1 MEKLPRST
9 QENFEYNPERARQL
23 LAEAGYP
30 NGFETTIQT
39 YAQEPHRDMESFL
52 AAMWKDI
59 GIDVKID
66 MRDTSTLDGILT
78 KNEHAPITFLTQAVG
93 IPGATMYWG
102 AVEESAP
109 YQVHV
114 VDDPE
119 INEIYAKRSQTLDPV
134 EAYKILKGLNQLLLA
149 KVYVAYV
156 PTPMVTMAYWPWV
169 ENYAGEVNDTCC
181 FSVGGIFARAWINS
195 DLKAKIQ

>member
-1 MEKLPRST
+1 MRQDVKPFDDLRVRKAISMAIDREAFTNTLWGGSGVILNAELHAGYAENLFTPMEKLPQST
-9 QENFEYNPERARQL
+9 QELFEYNPERARQL
-23 LAEAGYP
+23 LAEASYP
-30 NGFETTIQT
+30 NGFETTVHA
-39 YAQEPHRDMESFL
+39 YAREPERDVVSFL

-119 INEIYAKRSQTLDPV
+119 INEIYAK
-134 EAYKILKGLNQLLLA
+134 
-149 KVYVAYV
+149 
-156 PTPMVTMAYWPWV
+156 
-169 ENYAGEVNDTCC
+169 
-181 FSVGGIFARAWINS
+181 
-195 DLKAKIQ
+195 